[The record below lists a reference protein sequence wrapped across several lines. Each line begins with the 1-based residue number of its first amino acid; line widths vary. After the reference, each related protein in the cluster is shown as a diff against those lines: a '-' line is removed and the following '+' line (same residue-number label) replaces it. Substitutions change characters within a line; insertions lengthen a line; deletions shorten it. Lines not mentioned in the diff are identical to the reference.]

1 MKEWLINNK
10 VWLFDGIGVV
20 ILVGIITWLN
30 NRYKIVKGKEIKE
43 YKKQISAL
51 TEENKKLG
59 AKVIEYEDKDKQSE
73 GLEYDSKEEIYYKT
87 DKGIITYYC
96 PRCKDVDNRLVHLD
110 KHTDTIGNLFI
121 CKNCNKPFGKGCF
134 PTEDSSYNDIFS

>member
-51 TEENKKLG
+51 TVFVN
-59 AKVIEYEDKDKQSE
+59 
-73 GLEYDSKEEIYYKT
+73 
-87 DKGIITYYC
+87 
-96 PRCKDVDNRLVHLD
+96 
-110 KHTDTIGNLFI
+110 
-121 CKNCNKPFGKGCF
+121 
-134 PTEDSSYNDIFS
+134 